1 MSSHQRVV
9 RVFARLIGIL
19 RFFTNVGYTT
29 VIPTLEITA
38 DDCCFMMSNRFLEY
52 LFHSYQLLLTNF

>member
-19 RFFTNVGYTT
+19 RFFTNVGYNT
-29 VIPTLEITA
+29 VNPTLEITA
-38 DDCCFMMSNRFLEY
+38 DDCCFMM
-52 LFHSYQLLLTNF
+52 LTDF